1 MSTSSTSQ
9 QSSSSTLEHEAYLAL
24 QLLATQLRDET
35 EVLLKASGLSITQ
48 FNVLRILRGSGEQ
61 GLTCGEIGTR
71 LINKDPDVTRLLDRM
86 EKQGL
91 VERARSEQ
99 DRRVV
104 LTRVSAR
111 GLTVV
116 GQLDTPLEELHH
128 RQFGHLGAH
137 RLRQLLDLLTE
148 AAAPDPPL
156 ESI

>member
-1 MSTSSTSQ
+1 MSTSPIPQ
-9 QSSSSTLEHEAYLAL
+9 PSSSLEHEAYLAL

-35 EVLLKASGLSITQ
+35 EGLLKGARLSITQ

-91 VERARSEQ
+91 VERTRSAQ

-104 LTRVSAR
+104 LTRISDR
-111 GLTVV
+111 GLSVV
-116 GQLDTPLEELHH
+116 GQLDTPLAELHR
-128 RQFGHLGAH
+128 RQFGHLGAP
-137 RLRQLLDLLTE
+137 RLRQLLALLAE
-148 AAAPDPPL
+148 AGAPGSPP